1 MKFNFN
7 FPGKILSQP
16 FRLLKKEVDL
26 QGAMLLAQIDK
37 TFGLIV
43 SGKIFL
49 IIRNE
54 FLKLLYR
61 LKA

>member
-1 MKFNFN
+1 MKFNFY

-16 FRLLKKEVDL
+16 FRLLKKQVDL
-26 QGAMLLAQIDK
+26 QGAMPLAQIYK
-37 TFGLIV
+37 PFGLIV
-43 SGKIFL
+43 SEKIYL